1 MNQSHLTYL
10 ASPAWADTLRTRL
23 LPWLRDRVTD
33 LGDVLE
39 IGPGPGRT
47 TDLLLELGATV
58 TAVEID
64 ADLARDLRRRLPEA
78 TVIHGDAVTADL
90 PAHRFTTATCFAML
104 HHMPS
109 PQHQDRL
116 FTRLRQVLRP
126 GASLVGTDAI
136 DSPVLRQAHH
146 DDTFVPVDPDTLPAR
161 LTAAGFE
168 HIVVTPHDEHHFRF
182 SATTPVTTR
191 R

>member
-1 MNQSHLTYL
+1 MNESHLTYL
-10 ASPAWADTLRTRL
+10 ASPAWAGELRVRL

-39 IGPGPGRT
+39 IGPGPGLS
-47 TDLLLELGATV
+47 TDLLLELGATI

-64 ADLARDLRRRLPEA
+64 ADLADRLRRRLPEA

-90 PAHRFTTATCFAML
+90 PERHYTAVTCFAML

-109 PQHQDRL
+109 PQHQDLLFARL
-116 FTRLRQVLRP
+116 GRVLRP
-126 GASLVGTDAI
+126 GASLVGTDAV
-136 DSPVLRQAHH
+136 DTPALRRAHL
-146 DDTFVPVDPDTLPAR
+146 DDTFVPVGPDTLPDR

-168 HIVVTPHDEHHFRF
+168 NIVVTPHDEHHFRF
-182 SATTPVTTR
+182 SATTPA
-191 R
+191 